1 MVKVKSTGTRNPQG
15 ISRPGLLGKVLP
27 VAVVMVCIGFL
38 ALAPQAARAQ
48 AALQSTKII
57 IGAPAQA
64 DLGAP
69 LTVQALLTDSQGHP
83 ISKAVI
89 YFTAQEG
96 FLHSTSDVVLSQAVT
111 NGSGQA
117 VVTIANDFSGAITLN
132 AEFRGDT
139 QYAASAASTPF
150 AANGEQQVYAEHVGV
165 DLPGLNVPPI
175 GRSMASVQSPLGSV
189 WQFAVGLW
197 PAMNGWPLAAAL
209 LLVWSNYFLA
219 VTFVFRLAALGSKP
233 DEIVAESRRSS

>member
-1 MVKVKSTGTRNPQG
+1 MVEMSQDFCTKARRGAGAGLPRTLIAATG
-15 ISRPGLLGKVLP
+15 ILVGLSVL
-27 VAVVMVCIGFL
+27 I
-38 ALAPQAARAQ
+38 LAPQPVRAQ
-48 AALQSTKII
+48 AALQQTQTM

-64 DLGAP
+64 ELGKP

-89 YFTAQEG
+89 YLTVQAS
-96 FLHSTSDVVLSQAVT
+96 FLHDSSDEVLAQAVT

-117 VVTIANDFSGAITLN
+117 VATFADDLAGTVTLN
-132 AEFRGDT
+132 AEFRGDN
-139 QYAASAASTPF
+139 QYSPSSASTPI
-150 AANGEQQVYAEHVGV
+150 AASSDQQVYAEHVGV

-175 GRSMASVQSPLGSV
+175 SRSYAAIQSPLSSLWNFV
-189 WQFAVGLW
+189 AGLW

-233 DEIVAESRRSS
+233 DSSSEDFGRSL

>member
-1 MVKVKSTGTRNPQG
+1 MVKVTSMMAGSTHMLRKVM
-15 ISRPGLLGKVLP
+15 PGLIVMLG
-27 VAVVMVCIGFL
+27 L
-38 ALAPQAARAQ
+38 ALFALGPQSARAQ
-48 AALQSTKII
+48 SALEGTQIM

-83 ISKAVI
+83 IAKAVI
-89 YFTAQEG
+89 YFTAQKT
-96 FLHSTSDVVLSQAVT
+96 FLHRTGDEVITQAVT

-117 VVTIANDFSGAITLN
+117 VATFTDDFSGAITLN

-139 QYAASAASTPF
+139 QYAPSVASAPVATS
-150 AANGEQQVYAEHVGV
+150 GEQQVYAEHVGV
-165 DLPGLNVPPI
+165 DLPGLNVPPVS
-175 GRSMASVQSPLGSV
+175 RSMAAVQSPLASV
-189 WQFAVGLW
+189 WRFVLGLW

-209 LLVWSNYFLA
+209 LLVWANYFLA

-233 DEIVAESRRSS
+233 DDAVADSRRSL